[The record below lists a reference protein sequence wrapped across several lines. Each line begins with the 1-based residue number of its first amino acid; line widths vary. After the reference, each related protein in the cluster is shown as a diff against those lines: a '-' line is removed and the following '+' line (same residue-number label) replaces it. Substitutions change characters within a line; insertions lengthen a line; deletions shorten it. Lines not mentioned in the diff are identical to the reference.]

1 MNSLKRFGRWAHQA
15 AHGVRFAYWC
25 LIRPRT
31 HGVQLIVTKKSRIL
45 LVRHTYMDRSCWA
58 LPGGGIS
65 SGESAP
71 ACARRELKEEL
82 ALDGDFRQLGTV
94 DVTHDFH
101 RDLVRVFLV
110 QNHCGEPKPNEAE
123 IAEVRWFEFD
133 HLPLNLTKLAHHI
146 LIDDTGL
153 GWRKMQGASDVAS
166 S

>member
-1 MNSLKRFGRWAHQA
+1 MGAPSRAWCTFCLLVFDQA
-15 AHGVRFAYWC
+15 ADPRCAAYRDEEVAHSIGEAHLHG
-25 LIRPRT
+25 P
-31 HGVQLIVTKKSRIL
+31 L
-45 LVRHTYMDRSCWA
+45 LLGASGWRYQQ
-58 LPGGGIS
+58 
-65 SGESAP
+65 GESAL

-110 QNHCGEPKPNEAE
+110 QNHCGEPQPNEAE

-153 GWRKMQGASDVAS
+153 GWRKMQRASDVAS